1 MSVDFPDDE
10 NGNVLRSL
18 IKRGDPL
25 TEPREI
31 NFHFL
36 FPTRSQAIGFIE
48 ILPDKALRH
57 EISWY
62 AEREVWQITVVKHMI
77 PTHQEITELENHLI
91 DKAHPLD
98 GVADGWGCFA
108 VKP

>member
-1 MSVDFPDDE
+1 MDIPDDE
-10 NGNVLRSL
+10 NGNVLL
-18 IKRGDPL
+18 TLMKRGDPL

-31 NFHFL
+31 NFHFI

-48 ILPDKALRH
+48 ILPDKDLRH

-62 AEREVWQITVVKHMI
+62 AEYEGWQITVVKHMI
-77 PTHQEITELENHLI
+77 PTHQEISDLENRLI
-91 DKAHPLD
+91 DQSQPLG
-98 GVADGWGCFA
+98 GVPDGWGCFA